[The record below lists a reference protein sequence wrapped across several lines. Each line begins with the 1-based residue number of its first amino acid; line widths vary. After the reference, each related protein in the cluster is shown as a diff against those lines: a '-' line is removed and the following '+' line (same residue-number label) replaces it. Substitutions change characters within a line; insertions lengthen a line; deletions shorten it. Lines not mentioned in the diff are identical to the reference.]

1 MKGEAIWE
9 NQALFA
15 FYSLGILPLD
25 WITNNT
31 SFINISEN

>member
-15 FYSLGILPLD
+15 FYSWGVILQD
-25 WITNNT
+25 WITNST
-31 SFINISEN
+31 PDH

>member
-15 FYSLGILPLD
+15 FFFSLGIILQG

-31 SFINISEN
+31 LDR

>member
-15 FYSLGILPLD
+15 FYSLGIFLLN

-31 SFINISEN
+31 LFIKIYET

>member
-15 FYSLGILPLD
+15 FYSLGIFLLD
-25 WITNNT
+25 WITSNT
-31 SFINISEN
+31 SFIKIYET